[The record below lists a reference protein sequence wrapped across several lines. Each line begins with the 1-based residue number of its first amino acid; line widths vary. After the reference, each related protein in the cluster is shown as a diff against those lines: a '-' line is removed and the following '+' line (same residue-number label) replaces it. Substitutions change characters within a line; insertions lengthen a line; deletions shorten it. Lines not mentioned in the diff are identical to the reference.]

1 VHLNPR
7 EADKLLLHLA
17 GSLAQRRYAD
27 GLALNLPE
35 TTALISSVLLEL
47 VRRDRG
53 VSELMNLG
61 KAILGLQDVL
71 PGVADLVAEVQIEGT
86 FPDGTK
92 LVTVHEP
99 VCREEG
105 VESLA
110 LLGSGLV
117 RRKRPHPPSVEAVPG
132 EIAVGE
138 EDIEINAG
146 RTVSELAVVNRGDR
160 PVQVG
165 SHYPFAE
172 TNPMLE
178 FDRLGAMG
186 KHLDI
191 ASGTAVRFEPG
202 ETRTVRLVPAGG
214 SASTHGAQGFLDGP
228 EDPRAVARAL
238 ERMSAEGFL
247 GVETVA

>member
-7 EADKLLLHLA
+7 ETEKLLLHLA
-17 GSLAQRRYAD
+17 GSVAQKRYAD

-35 TTALISSVLLEL
+35 TTALVSSVLLEL
-47 VRRDRG
+47 VRRDHG

-61 KAILGLQDVL
+61 KAILGLHDVM
-71 PGVADLVAEVQIEGT
+71 PGVSELLAEVQIEGT

-105 VESLA
+105 NESLA

-117 RRKRPHPPSVEAVPG
+117 RRKRPDPPRVETVPG
-132 EIAVGE
+132 EISVAEGA
-138 EDIEINAG
+138 IEINAG
-146 RTVSELAVVNRGDR
+146 RPVTEIDVVNRGDR

-172 TNPMLE
+172 TNPRLE
-178 FDRLGAMG
+178 FDRRAAMG

-202 ETRTVRLVPAGG
+202 ERRTVRLVPAGG
-214 SASTHGAQGFLDGP
+214 LARTHGAQGFLDGP
-228 EDPRAVARAL
+228 EDPVAVERAL
-238 ERMSAEGFL
+238 ERMGSEGFL
-247 GVETVA
+247 GLGARP

>member
-7 EADKLLLHLA
+7 ETDKLLLHLA
-17 GSLAQRRYAD
+17 GSVAQKRYAD

-47 VRRDRG
+47 IRRDHG

-61 KAILGLQDVL
+61 KAILGLHDVM
-71 PGVADLVAEVQIEGT
+71 PGVGDLLAEVQIEGT

-105 VESLA
+105 NESLA

-117 RRKRPHPPSVEAVPG
+117 RRKRPDPPQVEAVPG
-132 EIAVGE
+132 EVAVGE
-138 EDIEINAG
+138 GDIEINAG
-146 RTVSELAVVNRGDR
+146 RPVTEMVVTNRGDR

-165 SHYPFAE
+165 SHYPFSE
-172 TNPMLE
+172 TNPLLE
-178 FDRLGAMG
+178 FDRRGAVG
-186 KHLDI
+186 KRLDI
-191 ASGTAVRFEPG
+191 AAGTAVRFEPG
-202 ETRTVRLVPAGG
+202 ESRAVRLVPAGG
-214 SASTHGAQGFLDGP
+214 FARTHGAQGFLDGP
-228 EDPRAVARAL
+228 EDPDAVARAL
-238 ERMSAEGFL
+238 ERMFAEGFL
-247 GVETVA
+247 GAEILP